1 MTAHRIALGLAA
13 VACAAVAAAPAA
25 HAEATPALERELART
40 AAGDTVPVIAVLE
53 SQVDPSAHPDAEAL
67 LRALRREAART
78 QPAVAR
84 AADVSGTRRIW
95 LVNAM
100 ALRATP
106 AQARE
111 LASTPGVERV
121 ELDQPVRIAGPG
133 GGISSFPA
141 AGGAWG
147 LAAVGAPSLRERTGL
162 NGAGIRIG
170 SIDTGVDAAHP
181 ALAGRI
187 AAWRDFVAGR
197 PQPYDDNGHGT
208 HTIGTMVGA
217 PAGGSPVG
225 VAPGASVVVA
235 RAMGADGLASGS
247 TLLAAA
253 QWMADPDG
261 DPATA
266 DQPQVVN
273 NSWGTQIRSDSWF
286 RPMVRQWLALGIV
299 PVFAAGNTG
308 PGPSTISSPADYPES
323 LAVGSVGSGGAVS
336 QFSARGPVVWTD
348 PDGTGPAAGTLL
360 PKPDLVAP
368 GEGIVSSVPGGGYAA
383 YSGTSM
389 AAPHVAGAVALLRQ
403 AAPSAAPGAVMD
415 ALRAA
420 AADRG
425 PAGPDADY
433 GRGLLDLPAALAALT
448 GVPVPAA
455 TAPTTAPA
463 PQRRAARRATRR
475 APMRVTAAQMRVNRR
490 IARAAARRV
499 MSLERRLAGRAAP
512 WPLLRSR
519 SRVTPRRSEMLTTRR
534 IARGAM
540 RRAAR
545 LETRLLGAPRSA
557 VTRLPR
563 SPRRLTPAQLRITSR
578 MARAALRR
586 VTALERLAAQR

>member
-1 MTAHRIALGLAA
+1 MAAPRIALSLAA
-13 VACAAVAAAPAA
+13 AACAALAAAPAA
-25 HAEATPALERELART
+25 HAETTPALDRELART
-40 AAGDTVPVIAVLE
+40 GAGGTVAVIAVLE

-84 AADVSGTRRIW
+84 AADVSGTRRFW

-121 ELDQPVRIAGPG
+121 ELDRPVRIAGG
-133 GGISSFPA
+133 GVRASSFPA

-147 LAAVGAPSLRERTGL
+147 LAAVGAPALWARAGV

-170 SIDTGVDAAHP
+170 SIDTGVDASHP
-181 ALAGRI
+181 ALAGRV

-208 HTIGTMVGA
+208 HTIGTMVG
-217 PAGGSPVG
+217 GSVG
-225 VAPGASVVVA
+225 MAPGASVVVA

-253 QWMADPDG
+253 QWMTDPDG
-261 DPATA
+261 NPATA

-273 NSWGTQIRSDSWF
+273 NSWGTQVRSDGWF

-308 PGPSTISSPADYPES
+308 PGPSTIGSPADYPES
-323 LAVGSVGSGGAVS
+323 LAVGSIGAGGSVS

-360 PKPDLVAP
+360 AKPDLVAP
-368 GEGIVSSVPGGGYAA
+368 GEGIVSTVPGGGYAA

-389 AAPHVAGAVALLRQ
+389 AAPHAAGAVALLRQ
-403 AAPSAAPGAVMD
+403 AAPSAAPAAVME
-415 ALRAA
+415 ALRAG

-425 PAGPDADY
+425 PAGPDPDY
-433 GRGLLDLPAALAALT
+433 GRGLLDLPAAFTVLT
-448 GVPVPAA
+448 GGPVPAA
-455 TAPTTAPA
+455 AAPPATTPA
-463 PQRRAARRATRR
+463 PQRRAARRVGRR
-475 APMRVTAAQMRVNRR
+475 APVRMTAAQMRTSRR
-490 IARAAARRV
+490 IARVAARRV
-499 MSLERRLAGRAAP
+499 MALERRLAGRAAP

-519 SRVTPRRSEMLTTRR
+519 ARVTLRRSEMLTTRR
-534 IARGAM
+534 IARGAI

-545 LETRLLGAPRSA
+545 LETRLLGGPRSA
-557 VTRLPR
+557 VARLPR
-563 SPRRLTPAQLRITSR
+563 APKRLSPAQLRLTDR

-586 VTALERLAAQR
+586 VRALERLAAQR